1 MKCDICGSIE
11 TYVNN
16 HHHVYTI
23 KEKEIT
29 FNSKRRFCSKC
40 NNLVYDNKLD
50 NMASKKAIQTY
61 NDKYGIDKEKIV
73 ELRKKY
79 NLSLELFS
87 KIIGCSKKTLIS
99 YEKGTSIPNDKCLT
113 IIKKLLSNSS
123 IEL

>member
-23 KEKEIT
+23 KEKEIA
-29 FNSKRRFCSKC
+29 FNSKRRFCLKC

-50 NMASKKAIQTY
+50 NIASKKAIQTY
-61 NDKYGIDKEKIV
+61 NDKYEIDKEKLI
-73 ELRKKY
+73 EFRKKY

-99 YEKGTSIPNDKCLT
+99 YEKGTSIPNDKYIT
-113 IIKKLLSNSS
+113 IIKKLISNSS
-123 IEL
+123 I

>member
-1 MKCDICGSIE
+1 MKCDICGSTE
-11 TYVNN
+11 TYVKN

-23 KEKEIT
+23 KEKEIA
-29 FNSKRRFCSKC
+29 FNSERRFCLKC

-50 NMASKKAIQTY
+50 NIASKKAIQTY
-61 NDKYGIDKEKIV
+61 NDKYGIDKEKLI
-73 ELRKKY
+73 EFRKKY

-113 IIKKLLSNSS
+113 IIKKLLSN
-123 IEL
+123 